1 MPGDLGKLGELT
13 PTPLELNPSGAED
26 RNMCAEQARKKS
38 PMTGKAK
45 RRLTPLA
52 DELAAGAVLLHS
64 VGASTDY
71 EIFVAELC
79 AKPAAGELGAFAN
92 NVHVALLSHAWLTG
106 KKSAIFSFVLHA
118 SQTVCNIVIYTSEA
132 AAEDPRL
139 KDTQLTL
146 EIVGTM
152 LKRTKGPVT
161 TYVVEPRLDTAFGD
175 KVDPRDEPLKISQIT
190 ADTVIAGLATF
201 YGLG

>member
-1 MPGDLGKLGELT
+1 
-13 PTPLELNPSGAED
+13 
-26 RNMCAEQARKKS
+26 MCAEQARKKS

-45 RRLTPLA
+45 KRLMPLA

-118 SQTVCNIVIYTSEA
+118 SQTVCNIVICTSEA
-132 AAEDPRL
+132 AADDPRL

-146 EIVGTM
+146 ELVGTM

-161 TYVVEPRLDTAFGD
+161 TYVVEPWLDNVSEGIDNANPRFT
-175 KVDPRDEPLKISQIT
+175 RDEPLKISQIT
-190 ADTVIAGLATF
+190 ADTVIAGLASF